1 MSVLRLLSILLE
13 EMAYLREYPCKTIMR
28 DADMHE
34 YIHRLA
40 EVNLAKALK
49 RSPANPRSR
58 PPIHRDSKE
67 DSDP

>member
-40 EVNLAKALK
+40 EVNLALRVPHNYAAAH
-49 RSPANPRSR
+49 S
-58 PPIHRDSKE
+58 
-67 DSDP
+67 